1 MRIIRSLFVFIF
13 TFSLP
18 CTPYAFDIN
27 GWWKSDSK
35 NEFLNLV
42 DFNNGIL
49 KGDTK
54 YEIIDDNGN
63 KMTIRLYMTP
73 TYSKN
78 ATVIINNENSITITY
93 PSKDTI
99 TYERL
104 TKDASI
110 SKQKAYELIG
120 DKNFKTFIPKTDQS
134 VK

>member
-1 MRIIRSLFVFIF
+1 MIRLLAFSIIAIS
-13 TFSLP
+13 FSSEI
-18 CTPYAFDIN
+18 YAFDIN

-35 NEFLNLV
+35 NKFLNLV
-42 DFNNGIL
+42 DFNNGVL
-49 KGDTK
+49 SGDTK
-54 YEIIDDNGN
+54 YEIIENNG
-63 KMTIRLYMTP
+63 KRMTIRLYMTP

-78 ATVIINNENSITITY
+78 ATVTINNENSMTITY

-120 DKNFKTFIPKTDQS
+120 DKNFKTFIPKMGRTE
-134 VK
+134 K

>member
-1 MRIIRSLFVFIF
+1 MKMIRLLVFFMIAIS
-13 TFSLP
+13 FSSEI
-18 CTPYAFDIN
+18 YAFDIN

-42 DFNNGIL
+42 DFNNGVL
-49 KGDTK
+49 TGDTK
-54 YEIIDDNGN
+54 YEIIEGNGN

-120 DKNFKTFIPKTDQS
+120 DKNFKTFIPKRGQIE
-134 VK
+134 K